1 MRSLVRCRPDLGLQ
15 VFTGVAR
22 TPVHS
27 IVVGNASLPSG
38 DAALRLV
45 RGNPEAI
52 IDVGSSMLLR
62 GSLVAL
68 GLAIAGFRG
77 MQLLTGSAAAVL
89 AIEAGVLVWA
99 WGHRKEGG

>member
-1 MRSLVRCRPDLGLQ
+1 MNLVRRRPDLGLQ
-15 VFTGVAR
+15 VFTGAAGA
-22 TPVHS
+22 PSHS
-27 IVVGNASLPSG
+27 IIVGSASLPSG

-45 RGNPEAI
+45 RGNPEAL
-52 IDVGSSMLLR
+52 IDVGSTMLLR

-77 MQLLTGSAAAVL
+77 IQILTGSAAAVL

-99 WGHRKEGG
+99 WGHRKEGQ